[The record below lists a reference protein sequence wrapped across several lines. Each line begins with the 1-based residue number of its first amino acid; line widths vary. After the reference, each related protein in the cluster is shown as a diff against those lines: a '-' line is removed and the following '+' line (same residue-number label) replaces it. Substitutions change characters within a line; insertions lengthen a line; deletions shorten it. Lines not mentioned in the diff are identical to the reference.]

1 MKMRKTPQLGRRYA
15 AGLMTTAATLAML
28 SVGSVANAQDEQSV
42 FDGEFEEIMVTSA
55 RKREESIF
63 ETPTALS
70 VFGESALKALNVSNM
85 DDVGKYVPNLNV
97 SRFGV
102 GNTAAAAIF
111 IRGIG
116 IQDHL
121 ITTDPGVGVYLDGV
135 YLGRQMG
142 SNLTLKNIERVEVLR
157 GPQGTLYGRN
167 TLGGAVNIVTR
178 KPGDEEGAEV
188 DVQLG
193 TRDRYAGSF
202 YANTRL
208 SDKIA
213 VSATGSFKH
222 RGGVGEA
229 VNLANPE
236 AEIGEEKEFNGRVAL
251 LIEPSDTF
259 SLLFA
264 IDGMDNEAGQSP
276 YIAEVIGA
284 PADCCGPLPQLGDAD
299 FPADPDDLATAV
311 PGLESTS
318 ANALGVSMTAEW
330 NMNENLTSKFIASWR
345 RTEYTGGLDDDATAY
360 HLSEFPEEG
369 EAEQYSAELQING
382 SWDNFDLVSGL
393 FYFNEDGS
401 AFSGPFNFSPFN
413 GQVDTPGT
421 IANGDFFDLAQETDA
436 YAIYANGSYHVND
449 KLTIGGGLRYSE
461 DKKEANALFPSF
473 GGVRDF
479 EEVDTSAVTWDANMT
494 YALNDNMS
502 VYATVQRGYQT
513 GGLPPRPFGGEAQFD
528 PFDEVKALNYE
539 VGFKGQVTDNWLLM
553 ASAFTTNYTD
563 FVVQVS
569 EPQAGGFVT
578 RAGNAAKA
586 RGRGF
591 EIDSKLNLDSGV
603 FINTSIGYL
612 DAEIRSL
619 EGEVLGVAVG
629 DKLPLAPELTAS
641 VLAGYRTMLDGG
653 GELTVQADYSY
664 RDDMFGQVVNSDTE
678 LLKARSLFGFN
689 VRYTSE
695 DGTWDVDLY
704 GENIFNEVYDQGRL
718 NNTFHGFVGV
728 VRSNDRS
735 EFGLRFT
742 KRFGL

>member
-1 MKMRKTPQLGRRYA
+1 MSRKPYVGRRF
-15 AGLMTTAATLAML
+15 AGLMSSAAIAAMTIGGATA
-28 SVGSVANAQDEQSV
+28 SAQDGSSFSE
-42 FDGEFEEIMVTSA
+42 ELEEILVTSA

-63 ETPTALS
+63 ESPTALS
-70 VFGESALKALNVSNM
+70 VFGESNLKALNVSNI

-142 SNLTLKNIERVEVLR
+142 ANLTLKNIERVEVLR

-178 KPGDEEGAEV
+178 QPGDEEGVEIDA
-188 DVQLG
+188 QLG
-193 TRDRYAGSF
+193 TRDRYAASF

-208 SDKIA
+208 SEKFA

-222 RGGVGEA
+222 RGGVGDA
-229 VNLANPE
+229 VNLSNPE
-236 AEIGEEKEFNGRVAL
+236 AEIGEEKEFNGRIAMKL
-251 LIEPSDTF
+251 EPTDSF

-264 IDGMDNEAGQSP
+264 IDGMDNESGQTP
-276 YIAEVIGA
+276 YVAEVIGA
-284 PADCCGPLPQLGDAD
+284 PVPGFGLPQLTDAD
-299 FPADPDDLATAV
+299 FPADPDDLATTI

-318 ANALGVSMTAEW
+318 ANALGASLTAEW
-330 NMNENLTSKFIASWR
+330 DMNENLSSKFIASWR
-345 RTEYTGGLDDDATAY
+345 RTEYSGGLDDDATAY
-360 HLSEFPEEG
+360 NLSEFPEVG

-382 SWDNFDLVSGL
+382 TWDNFDLVSGI
-393 FYFNEDGS
+393 FYFNEDGEN
-401 AFSGPFNFSPFN
+401 FSGPFNFAPFN

-421 IANGDFFDLAQETDA
+421 IANGDFFELAQETDA
-436 YAIYANGSYHVND
+436 WAIYANGSYHVNER
-449 KLTIGGGLRYSE
+449 LTIGGGLRYSE

-479 EEVDTSAVTWDANMT
+479 EEVNTDEVTWDANLT
-494 YALNDNMS
+494 YALNDDMS
-502 VYATVQRGYQT
+502 IYATVQRGYQT
-513 GGLPPRPFGGEAQFD
+513 GGVPPRPFGGEAQFD
-528 PFDEVKALNYE
+528 PFGEVKALNYE
-539 VGFKGQVTDNWLLM
+539 IGFKGQVTDSFLLL
-553 ASAFTTNYTD
+553 ASAFTTDYTD

-591 EIDSKLNLDSGV
+591 ELETKLNLDSGI
-603 FINTSIGYL
+603 FMNTSIGYL

-619 EGEVLGVAVG
+619 EGEVLGVQVG

-641 VLAGYRTMLDGG
+641 VLAGYRTILDSGA
-653 GELTVQADYSY
+653 ELTIQADYSY
-664 RDDMFGQVVNSDTE
+664 RDDMFGQVVNSATE
-678 LLKARSLFGFN
+678 LLASRSLFGFN
-689 VRYTSE
+689 VRYTSV

-704 GENIFNEVYDQGRL
+704 GENIFNEIYDQGRL

-735 EFGLRFT
+735 EFGVRFT